1 MSLDK
6 RQDRRYSVQLT
17 AELTIDGDVVTAAT
31 RNVSA
36 SGVALDLQRP
46 LPDGATVD
54 ITLFLTQDGIEDPHE
69 EPFESPATVMW
80 AAESDTPGTYIA
92 GVQFV
97 EVSAG
102 QKVQLDRFLAAID

>member
-6 RQDRRYSVQLT
+6 RQDRRYSVKLA
-17 AELTIDGDVVTAAT
+17 AEITVDGDVVVAAT

-36 SGVALDLQRP
+36 SGVAVDLERP
-46 LPDGATVD
+46 LTDGATVD
-54 ITLFLTQDGIEDPHE
+54 VALFLTQDGIEDPHE

-97 EVSAG
+97 DVNAE
-102 QKVQLDRFLAAID
+102 QKAQLERFLAAVD